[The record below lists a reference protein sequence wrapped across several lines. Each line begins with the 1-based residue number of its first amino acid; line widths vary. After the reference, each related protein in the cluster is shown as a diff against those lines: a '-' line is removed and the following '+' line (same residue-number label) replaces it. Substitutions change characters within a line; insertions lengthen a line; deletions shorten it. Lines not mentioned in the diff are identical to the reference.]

1 MARIGLSKPYAAIY
15 AASDNAVTYSSGA
28 SIGKAI
34 SLEISLED
42 GGDNIL
48 YADNAPAE
56 SETSFAGGTLTIG
69 TDDLYANVMKDYL
82 GMPEEAISTTGLTT
96 ESPKW
101 YKNNDQQTV
110 PYLGFGA
117 IAKKKVG
124 GATKYVA
131 ILFQKIK
138 LNNLAQSLET
148 QGETISWQT
157 EELTATILRSDS
169 TDHDWRWISSNMDTE
184 ADAEKIL
191 KSALSI
197 A

>member
-15 AASDNAVTYSSGA
+15 AASGNAVTYSGGA

-82 GMPEEAISTTGLTT
+82 GMPEEAISATGLTT

-117 IAKKKVG
+117 IAKKKVS

-169 TDHDWRWISSNMDTE
+169 VNHDWRWISSDMDTE
-184 ADAEKIL
+184 ADAETIL
-191 KSALSI
+191 KAALSI